1 LFGRDAATLE
11 RSWKRTLYSIP
22 RFSGILLYCSLMFS
36 LRRLILTVS
45 AAVAASAQAQQA
57 TSINPTD
64 VCARSSVPGAR
75 GPAPDLYC
83 IDLVPAPDFPE
94 AAGAVELRRTA
105 TPFGVAV
112 TPDGRHTWD
121 LRLTLA
127 GLPDPRTLGASTYIA
142 WATTPT
148 FGETIRLGEVRNGR
162 IDGGRVALNTFFIL
176 VSAEQSADVRERRG
190 RLVLRGRSPSG
201 LMQPHDFTALPPQ
214 PTPSDHA
221 HAHASSSDTGWVMP
235 PMHPQVP
242 AMIPGLETLRPRV
255 APFRP
260 GQGIDPSTLPAARPR
275 QVLTLENGDTLA
287 LEATMVRRSIAG
299 RSFVAYGFNGQWPG
313 PLIRV
318 DRAATIVVDFTNRI
332 DLPTAVHWH
341 GIRLDNRFDG
351 VPHVTQDPVA
361 PGGSFR
367 YVVRFPDAGIYWYHP
382 HHREDIQQDLGLYG
396 NLLVRSTD
404 PGFFAPAHREEVL
417 MLDDFLVADD
427 GTPIPYGREATSHAL
442 MGRFGNVML
451 VNGEPTY
458 KLTVKRGEVV
468 RFYLTNAANTRPFNL
483 SIDGARLKLVGGDVG
498 KLEREEWVDN
508 VVISPAERWVV
519 DARFERAGT
528 ATIVNRVQAIDHGRG
543 LFFPEIDTLG
553 VVTVVDEPATPNLRA
568 SFEQLRTNAEVVAEI
583 SKVLGR
589 RSEVRG
595 EQHSAGTWTQ
605 DPGPRTSKELQLTL
619 RTSNLPFGLV
629 QVMRLDTG
637 YVNPVEWSG
646 TMPMMDWLTSGNDVE
661 WVLRDPATGK
671 ENMAIDWTFERGDV
685 LRLRLSNDR
694 HTLHPMQHPI
704 HIHGQRFLVLAQNG
718 VASQNLVWK
727 DTFLLPVGWTAD
739 LLVEMSNPGRWM
751 LHCHIA
757 EHLEAGMHTVF
768 TVK

>member
-1 LFGRDAATLE
+1 MPTVTRRLLFAANISLAAT
-11 RSWKRTLYSIP
+11 TLAP
-22 RFSGILLYCSLMFS
+22 TLH
-36 LRRLILTVS
+36 
-45 AAVAASAQAQQA
+45 AQRGAPVH
-57 TSINPTD
+57 PTA
-64 VCARSSVPGAR
+64 VCARAIDR
-75 GPAPDLYC
+75 RAPAADLYC
-83 IDLVPAPDFPE
+83 IDLVPAPDFPS
-94 AAGAVELRRTA
+94 AAGAVELRRVPS
-105 TPFGVAV
+105 PFGAAV
-112 TPDGRHTWD
+112 TTDGRHTWD

-127 GLPDPRTLGASTYIA
+127 GLPDPRSHGASTYVA

-148 FGETIRLGEVRNGR
+148 FDPMIRLGEVRNGR
-162 IDGGRVALNTFFIL
+162 IAAGRIALNTFLIL
-176 VSAEQSADVRERRG
+176 VSAERSADVTERRG
-190 RLVLRGRSPSG
+190 RLVLRGRSASA

-214 PTPSDHA
+214 PTTEHA
-221 HAHASSSDTGWVMP
+221 HAHGSRDGGWVMP

-242 AMIPGLETLRPRV
+242 AMIPGLENLRPRV

-260 GQGIDPSTLPAARPR
+260 GRNIDPATLPPARPR
-275 QVLTLENGDTLA
+275 QVIALKDGDRLA
-287 LEATMVRRSIAG
+287 LEATMVRRSVAG
-299 RSFVAYGFNGQWPG
+299 RAFVAYGFNGQWPG

-332 DLPTAVHWH
+332 DLPTSVHWH

-351 VPHVTQDPVA
+351 VPHVTQDPVP

-367 YVVRFPDAGIYWYHP
+367 YVVHFPDAGIYWYHP
-382 HHREDIQQDLGLYG
+382 HHREDVQQDLGLYG
-396 NLLVRSTD
+396 NLLVRSTE

-427 GTPIPYGREATSHAL
+427 GAPVPHGTEAPSHAL

-451 VNGEPTY
+451 VNGEPSY
-458 KLTVKRGEVV
+458 RLSVKRGEVV

-498 KLEREEWVDN
+498 KLEREEWVES
-508 VVISPAERWVV
+508 VVIAPAERWIV
-519 DARFERAGT
+519 DARFERPGDVA
-528 ATIVNRVQAIDHGRG
+528 IVNRVQAIDHGRG
-543 LFFPEIDTLG
+543 LFFPEVDTLG
-553 VVTVVDEPATPNLRA
+553 VVTVVDERASPDHSA
-568 SFEQLRTNAEVVAEI
+568 SFEQLRTNADVIADIARYVG
-583 SKVLGR
+583 KVRGPR
-589 RSEVRG
+589 FEVR
-595 EQHSAGTWTQ
+595 EATRTAHLA
-605 DPGPRTSKELQLTL
+605 PRTSKELVLTL
-619 RTSNLPFGLV
+619 RTTNLPFGLV

-646 TMPMMDWLTSGNDVE
+646 TMPMMDWLSSGKDVE
-661 WVLRDPATGK
+661 WLLREPSTGK
-671 ENMAIDWTFERGDV
+671 ENMTIDWTFRQGDV
-685 LRLRLSNDR
+685 VRMRLSNDR

-718 VASQNLVWK
+718 IPSQNLVWK

-768 TVK
+768 TVLPTP

>member
-1 LFGRDAATLE
+1 
-11 RSWKRTLYSIP
+11 
-22 RFSGILLYCSLMFS
+22 
-36 LRRLILTVS
+36 
-45 AAVAASAQAQQA
+45 
-57 TSINPTD
+57 
-64 VCARSSVPGAR
+64 
-75 GPAPDLYC
+75 
-83 IDLVPAPDFPE
+83 
-94 AAGAVELRRTA
+94 
-105 TPFGVAV
+105 
-112 TPDGRHTWD
+112 
-121 LRLTLA
+121 
-127 GLPDPRTLGASTYIA
+127 
-142 WATTPT
+142 
-148 FGETIRLGEVRNGR
+148 
-162 IDGGRVALNTFFIL
+162 
-176 VSAEQSADVRERRG
+176 
-190 RLVLRGRSPSG
+190 
-201 LMQPHDFTALPPQ
+201 MQPHDFTALPPQ
-214 PTPSDHA
+214 PTTEHA
-221 HAHASSSDTGWVMP
+221 HGHDASGEGGWTMP
-235 PMHPQVP
+235 PMHPDVP
-242 AMIPGLETLRPRV
+242 AMIPGLESLRPRV

-260 GQGIDPSTLPAARPR
+260 GRGIDPSTLPPARPR
-275 QVLTLENGDTLA
+275 EVLALKDGDMLR

-318 DRAATIVVDFTNRI
+318 DRASTIVVDFTNRI

-361 PGGSFR
+361 PGESFR
-367 YVVRFPDAGIYWYHP
+367 YVVNFPDAGIYWYHP

-396 NLLVRSTD
+396 NLLVRSSD
-404 PGFFAPAHREEVL
+404 SGFFAPAHREEVL

-427 GTPIPYGREATSHAL
+427 GTPVPYGGEATSHAL

-458 KLTVKRGEVV
+458 RLTVKRGEVV
-468 RFYLTNAANTRPFNL
+468 RFYLTNAANARPYNV

-498 KLEREEWVDN
+498 KVEREEWVES
-508 VVISPAERWVV
+508 VVLAPAERWIV

-543 LFFPEIDTLG
+543 LFFPEVDTLG
-553 VVTVVDEPATPNLRA
+553 VVSVLDEAASPDLRL
-568 SFEQLRTNAEVVAEI
+568 SFEQLRTNADVI
-583 SKVLGR
+583 SDIGR
-589 RSEVRG
+589 YVEARG
-595 EQHSAGTWTQ
+595 ATRMPSRPSPLA
-605 DPGPRTSKELQLTL
+605 PRLSKELLLTL
-619 RTSNLPFGLV
+619 RTKDLPFSLV
-629 QVMRLDTG
+629 QVMRLDTAF
-637 YVNPVEWSG
+637 VNPVEWSG
-646 TMPMMDWLTSGNDVE
+646 TMPMMDWLSSGNDVE

-685 LRLRLSNDR
+685 VRLRLSNDR

-718 VASQNLVWK
+718 VPSQNLVWK

-768 TVK
+768 TVR

>member
-1 LFGRDAATLE
+1 MIVLPCCYR
-11 RSWKRTLYSIP
+11 
-22 RFSGILLYCSLMFS
+22 MFRAYR
-36 LRRLILTVS
+36 LLILTLS
-45 AAVAASAQAQQA
+45 AACATDALAQETA
-57 TSINPTD
+57 TPRPTD
-64 VCARSSVPGAR
+64 VCARAGQSERVHS
-75 GPAPDLYC
+75 PDLYC

-94 AAGAVELRRTA
+94 VAGAVELRRVA
-105 TPFGVAV
+105 TPFGTAV
-112 TPDGRHTWD
+112 TVDGRHMWN
-121 LRLTLA
+121 LRLTVA
-127 GLPDPRTLGASTYIA
+127 GLPDPRTLGAATYIA

-148 FGETIRLGEVRNGR
+148 FTETIRLGEVRDGR
-162 IDGGRVALNTFFIL
+162 FDARRIALNTFFIL
-176 VSAEQSADVRERRG
+176 VSAERSADVRERTG
-190 RLVLRGRSPSG
+190 RLILRGRSPSA

-214 PTPSDHA
+214 PTESA
-221 HAHASSSDTGWVMP
+221 HAAHGSSSDTGWVMP
-235 PMHPQVP
+235 PMHPHVP
-242 AMIPGLETLRPRV
+242 AMIPGLENLRPRV

-260 GQGIDPSTLPAARPR
+260 GQGIDPSTLLAARPR
-275 QVLTLENGDTLA
+275 QVLALKDGDTLA

-351 VPHVTQDPVA
+351 VPHLTQDPVA

-396 NLLVRSTD
+396 NLLVRSSD
-404 PGFFAPAHREEVL
+404 PNFFAPAHREEVL

-427 GTPIPYGREATSHAL
+427 GAPIPYGSEATSHAL

-451 VNGEPTY
+451 VNGEPSY
-458 KLTVKRGEVV
+458 RLAVKRGEVV

-498 KLEREEWVDN
+498 KLEREEWVES
-508 VVISPAERWVV
+508 VVLAPAERWIV
-519 DARFERAGT
+519 DARFERGGA
-528 ATIVNRVQAIDHGRG
+528 AAIVNRVQAIDHGRG
-543 LFFPEIDTLG
+543 LFFAEVDTLG
-553 VVTVVDEPATPNLRA
+553 VVTVSDEPASPDLGA

-583 SKVLGR
+583 GRYVEEFRVPSSQFLEGRDPTSRNTELGTR
-589 RSEVRG
+589 N
-595 EQHSAGTWTQ
+595 
-605 DPGPRTSKELQLTL
+605 PRELVLTL
-619 RTSNLPFGLV
+619 RTPRLPFGLV
-629 QVMRLDTG
+629 QVMRLDTA

-646 TMPMMDWLTSGNDVE
+646 TMPMMDWLTSGKDVE
-661 WVLRDPATGK
+661 WVLRDPATGQ
-671 ENMAIDWTFERGDV
+671 ENMAIDWTFRRGEV
-685 LRLRLSNDR
+685 VRLRLSNDR

-718 VASQNLVWK
+718 VPSQNLVWK

-768 TVK
+768 TVR

>member
-1 LFGRDAATLE
+1 
-11 RSWKRTLYSIP
+11 
-22 RFSGILLYCSLMFS
+22 
-36 LRRLILTVS
+36 
-45 AAVAASAQAQQA
+45 
-57 TSINPTD
+57 
-64 VCARSSVPGAR
+64 
-75 GPAPDLYC
+75 
-83 IDLVPAPDFPE
+83 
-94 AAGAVELRRTA
+94 
-105 TPFGVAV
+105 
-112 TPDGRHTWD
+112 
-121 LRLTLA
+121 
-127 GLPDPRTLGASTYIA
+127 
-142 WATTPT
+142 
-148 FGETIRLGEVRNGR
+148 
-162 IDGGRVALNTFFIL
+162 
-176 VSAEQSADVRERRG
+176 
-190 RLVLRGRSPSG
+190 
-201 LMQPHDFTALPPQ
+201 MQPHDFTALPPQ
-214 PTPSDHA
+214 PTTGHA
-221 HAHASSSDTGWVMP
+221 HGSSNGGWVMP

-242 AMIPGLETLRPRV
+242 AMIPGLENLRPRV
-255 APFRP
+255 APFRA
-260 GQGIDPSTLPAARPR
+260 GRGIDAATLPAAKSR
-275 QVLTLENGDTLA
+275 QVIALDDGDTLA

-367 YVVRFPDAGIYWYHP
+367 YVVHFPDAGIYWYHP

-396 NLLVRSTD
+396 NLLVRSSD
-404 PGFFAPAHREEVL
+404 PSFFAPANREEVL

-427 GTPIPYGREATSHAL
+427 GASIPYGAEAPSHAL

-451 VNGEPTY
+451 VNGEPSY
-458 KLTVKRGEVV
+458 RLSVKRGEVV

-498 KLEREEWVDN
+498 KLEHEQWVES
-508 VVISPAERWVV
+508 VVLAPAERWIV
-519 DARFERAGT
+519 DARFERPGDVA
-528 ATIVNRVQAIDHGRG
+528 IVNRVQAIDHGRG

-553 VVTVVDEPATPNLRA
+553 VVTVSEEPASPDYGDVFARLRA
-568 SFEQLRTNAEVVAEI
+568 NGDVIANMDPY
-583 SKVLGR
+583 R
-589 RSEVRG
+589 RHFNRPP
-595 EQHSAGTWTQ
+595 
-605 DPGPRTSKELQLTL
+605 DKELLLTL
-619 RTSNLPFGLV
+619 RTTNLPFGLV
-629 QVMRLDTG
+629 QVMRLDTA

-646 TMPMMDWLTSGNDVE
+646 TMPMMDWLSSGKDVE
-661 WVLRDPATGK
+661 WVLREPSTGK
-671 ENMAIDWTFERGDV
+671 ENMDIGWTFKQGDV
-685 LRLRLSNDR
+685 VRMRLANDR

-718 VASQNLVWK
+718 IPSQNLVWK

-768 TVK
+768 TVR